1 MDEMTDIELR
11 FLVEERLRTDPT
23 LDANGI
29 EVFSELGFINL
40 NGHVETSDDRAW
52 AESLVRQTPGV
63 IDVFNYL
70 TLMPKGLV
78 GDQLSF

>member
-1 MDEMTDIELR
+1 MDEMTDNELR

-23 LDANGI
+23 LDADGI

-40 NGHVETSDDRAW
+40 NGHVETIDDRAW

-63 IDVFNYL
+63 KDVFNYL
-70 TLMPKGLV
+70 TLEPKGIV
-78 GDQLSF
+78 DDQISF